1 MGTECCRVKKD
12 NPDKSGKPAEESGKK
27 EDENGKKTEPAVQ
40 SDAFAEPI
48 FPPAL
53 MKYPILPLRLVGDK
67 ATWYRPLTLA
77 SLLQL
82 KAEHP
87 HAKLVVGNT
96 EIGIEMK
103 FKHAHYPVIIS
114 PTHVPELCGI
124 VEGESGVEVGASVTI
139 NDLRVALEVF
149 LSCKVRGSR
158 GKDGDEPDFSIC
170 YLFLRRKS

>member
-12 NPDKSGKPAEESGKK
+12 NSDKTCKPEDENRKK
-27 EDENGKKTEPAVQ
+27 TDENGKKTENGAQ
-40 SDAFAEPI
+40 ESDAFAEPI

-67 ATWYRPLTLA
+67 VTWYRPLTLP

-82 KAEHP
+82 KLDHP

-103 FKHAHYPVIIS
+103 FKNAVYPVIIS

-124 VEGESGVEVGASVTI
+124 VVGESGVEVGASVTI
-139 NDLRVALEVF
+139 NDLRAALEV
-149 LSCKVRGSR
+149 
-158 GKDGDEPDFSIC
+158 
-170 YLFLRRKS
+170 